1 MASFTYNHFDG
12 TPANIASLLP
22 SIIGTTFSQA
32 PSGSIYETHSSLY
45 LQNEVLK
52 IILHNA

>member
-1 MASFTYNHFDG
+1 MPSFTYNHFDG